1 MVYID
6 PFAVRESLASE
17 RPVRIKF
24 SVEAHAPAGALIKA
38 AAMMGSAPI
47 VVQACQSPSA
57 ITIAI
62 TTAVVAVATSIKSVA
77 TSIKSVTTSIK
88 SVATSIKAAVPI
100 TVAIASVVA
109 VAIVV
114 ILSRAGTIMRAQ
126 GIGWLRCYTRMGA
139 MNTVEICILRKC
151 ANAK

>member
-62 TTAVVAVATSIKSVA
+62 TTAVVAVATSIK
-77 TSIKSVTTSIK
+77 
-88 SVATSIKAAVPI
+88 AAVPI